1 MKLSD
6 QDRELW
12 RLSMKDVKPLDQTPL
27 ATLSAPQKP
36 TVAQPQKPPG
46 TWDLHGLTLSEAYQ
60 LTLREVQQAPAS
72 WRYQTFITGKSGR
85 MNQEFSH
92 WLSNN
97 SNVRRIEPLGNGG
110 AYRVW
115 FRNPGK
121 ATGRRS

>member
-1 MKLSD
+1 MKPSD

-12 RLSMKDVKPLDQTPL
+12 RLSMKDVKPLDHTPV
-27 ATLSAPQKP
+27 ATPSSPHKP

-60 LTLREVQQAPAS
+60 LTLSQVQQAPAS

-92 WLSNN
+92 WLANN
-97 SNVRRIEPLGNGG
+97 SNVRGIEPLGSGG